1 MAMATGSCG
10 GDGDGERDVA
20 VGSVDVVTLGVT
32 DVVSTPVELAVV
44 AVAVGE
50 LEHSKHEEL
59 WRWWWELWWWE
70 LW

>member
-32 DVVSTPVELAVV
+32 DVVSTPVEL
-44 AVAVGE
+44 
-50 LEHSKHEEL
+50 